1 MKPRSIRCIK
11 FFLTLFN
18 IVFILFALVL
28 MAVCVINMRDKKSK
42 PEKQLMLSYGVLSFL
57 LTLTFGLLVAALL
70 GCIGALRENIKI
82 LYVHA
87 CFLIFIVS
95 VEMIVGIGGA
105 VLSAWMG
112 GSNDFRVQ
120 FYKNSTVD
128 DGVNQ
133 VMLWDNLQSENQC
146 CGVDGPQDY
155 AILEREI
162 PVSCCARAHPLR
174 DGRARRHLHSACL
187 AEKTYY
193 TNGCEEVMRQKKAFK
208 GTVFISTGI
217 IFSLLEIVCI
227 ILAIYM
233 ARSIRGE
240 RRRLQQS
247 LQAHFES

>member
-1 MKPRSIRCIK
+1 
-11 FFLTLFN
+11 
-18 IVFILFALVL
+18 

-120 FYKNSTVD
+120 FYKNST
-128 DGVNQ
+128 
-133 VMLWDNLQSENQC
+133 NQC

-217 IFSLLEIVCI
+217 IFSLLEGG
-227 ILAIYM
+227 
-233 ARSIRGE
+233 R
-240 RRRLQQS
+240 
-247 LQAHFES
+247 